1 MRVAALLLR
10 VAAVRVQGAAFGWQA
25 QDCMLV
31 ASDSRPILM
40 AGAAFGDAL
49 GPCRSLFLW
58 PTRAVSGCCRLLKL
72 CAVCTGSRSGAVE
85 WWSGRAGDPAPAGA
99 CHVASCLTSHVER
112 RELVPTW
119 WSSFTAWRPLCAETV
134 LPSQLFTQSIL
145 PSYIPYHLRS
155 AWCVQALWPPVV

>member
-49 GPCRSLFLW
+49 GRCKGLCFGVYPRGVLR
-58 PTRAVSGCCRLLKL
+58 RA
-72 CAVCTGSRSGAVE
+72 AVGIRVAAALVRPLALSTSSSGA
-85 WWSGRAGDPAPAGA
+85 
-99 CHVASCLTSHVER
+99 
-112 RELVPTW
+112 
-119 WSSFTAWRPLCAETV
+119 SSTGK
-134 LPSQLFTQSIL
+134 
-145 PSYIPYHLRS
+145 
-155 AWCVQALWPPVV
+155 